1 MNLKDDKTKV
11 SIIALRV
18 ITSARVEV
26 FERFEVYVWRCLEII
41 TFASCLIN

>member
-11 SIIALRV
+11 SIIALRL

-26 FERFEVYVWRCLEII
+26 LKRLKLEFGVVLRYICI
-41 TFASCLIN
+41 VLNWF